1 MLVRLLRLSCCFFFI
16 SIHITTSPPTARA
29 DSPKELTVTVPPDS
43 FFELVRERDR
53 TAALAFYRKY
63 LDVEGLPVVAAES
76 VDDAALLRTHDIV
89 SHMLAGRRDILAQMK
104 QNGMYLIIIGK
115 DQVYTDMPEYRNHP
129 NPAFQNERVRGTG
142 GKPTSFGEENLLSLA
157 LDRYDDESIGV
168 HEFCHTIDGALRTLD
183 PTWSS
188 RLRSTY
194 QVAMDKG
201 LYQNAYASSNA
212 GEYWAEICQAYFDC
226 NRVNNWNHGPV
237 GTREQL
243 KAYDPLGY
251 ELVRSTFQLSPEQ
264 DWRYRFPRTLPVV
277 ETPPVSLNIDPHY
290 TKFTWAR
297 EFTVVGRGASDEA
310 ILKANDGIRKMFAYR
325 HDLLKALIAQ
335 RLKLVVLGRDESLG
349 SLPELQSPEIRKDVD
364 LLARYMTYDPRVSI
378 LVVSEENLLNSPHQ
392 VGTGDSQLIRV
403 FADAIYKVAGLRPV
417 DPEWENRPRGVWQ
430 QYELRLKRLD
440 TTFDE
445 RLGVLHKQAIEAG
458 KWRGTS
464 AIQDRASY
472 WVTGVLA
479 YFDAAGQS
487 ATPTDSRRA
496 VETREHLENYDNDLF
511 ELVNETM
518 AYDNRVDWRWPR

>member
-1 MLVRLLRLSCCFFFI
+1 MDKASWNEQWMGYPVETDQSVAPTEPGPVRDASAAVG
-16 SIHITTSPPTARA
+16 T
-29 DSPKELTVTVPPDS
+29 DSPKELTVTLPPDS

-89 SHMLAGRRDILAQMK
+89 SHVLAGRRDILAQMK

-115 DQVYTDMPEYRNHP
+115 DRVYTDMPEYRNHP
-129 NPAFQNERVRGTG
+129 NPAFQNEHVRGTG
-142 GKPTSFGEENLLSLA
+142 VKPTSFGEENLLSLA

-168 HEFCHTIDGALRTLD
+168 HEFCHTIDGALRSLD

-277 ETPPVSLNIDPHY
+277 ETPPTSL
-290 TKFTWAR
+290 AM
-297 EFTVVGRGASDEA
+297 ES
-310 ILKANDGIRKMFAYR
+310 
-325 HDLLKALIAQ
+325 ALHQIYM
-335 RLKLVVLGRDESLG
+335 G
-349 SLPELQSPEIRKDVD
+349 SRI
-364 LLARYMTYDPRVSI
+364 
-378 LVVSEENLLNSPHQ
+378 H
-392 VGTGDSQLIRV
+392 G
-403 FADAIYKVAGLRPV
+403 
-417 DPEWENRPRGVWQ
+417 
-430 QYELRLKRLD
+430 
-440 TTFDE
+440 
-445 RLGVLHKQAIEAG
+445 
-458 KWRGTS
+458 
-464 AIQDRASY
+464 
-472 WVTGVLA
+472 
-479 YFDAAGQS
+479 
-487 ATPTDSRRA
+487 RRA
-496 VETREHLENYDNDLF
+496 RSE
-511 ELVNETM
+511 
-518 AYDNRVDWRWPR
+518 